1 MKAENCQVIF
11 QAQIMAIV
19 GGNAYLG
26 VFPAMEGKRGRF
38 KQVAHFATDVRKR
51 RCAVWACLKLNLID
65 DAGERTEVLRDARR
79 L

>member
-1 MKAENCQVIF
+1 MKAENFQVIF
-11 QAQIMAIV
+11 QDQVMAID

-51 RCAVWACLKLNLID
+51 RC
-65 DAGERTEVLRDARR
+65 EV
-79 L
+79 